1 MKPYIDMAST
11 LTGEFISN
19 SLFVNRMLNHWGTF
33 MIDDVEVF
41 NQKFYIYPREDS
53 IRYRKIL
60 NMLNMADSVRKESFQ
75 GVESYYLWLNPKKAS
90 DSLYTDDLIAGQ
102 LNNFISMVDYTYVL
116 LNLSDPADPAKFAG
130 MTTEQL
136 KTYVNTNYATLVDSL
151 VVARGTTLVSEAI
164 GSYVLL
170 DNNQCLDV
178 IITNIGT
185 IAVPKTVDT
194 EYGKV
199 TTYTTNIAIE
209 VKYRRKATFHQNST
223 LVLQIMNEA
232 AQAKKRLIA
241 ELANADED
249 YDMNTVTSRKLLKS
263 KYSGVTDDFWYKGHL
278 RTSTIRSKLLTRSK
292 FAKLVG
298 NHFDTGYTVPKKK
311 SKWWQ
316 KVLGP
321 VLFIAAALLAPWTGG
336 ASLALYWAVVAVAFT
351 VLALAMNAWGDTVTA
366 KYMGRYATISG
377 YVSAVTGVAAIFQNM
392 VREIATQGLKEYV
405 LSQISTVVTKITE
418 TFASAESGSLLTNVG
433 NYIMDNFRAVLVK
446 TVSVGNKVTS
456 YWMEKRAERI
466 CKLMDANGAILDEQ
480 RDAMN
485 KLTDKE
491 YDIGLEDIK
500 MYSKPLT
507 VDNIQFEVDYLYEPS
522 KFNICRPSFIV
533 PDLNIRSSKVF
544 K

>member
-60 NMLNMADSVRKESFQ
+60 NMLNMTDSVRKESFQ

-151 VVARGTTLVSEAI
+151 VVARGTTLVSETI

-170 DNNQCLDV
+170 DNNQCLEV
-178 IITNIGT
+178 IITGIGT

-199 TTYTTNIAIE
+199 TTYTTSIAIE

-223 LVLQIMNEA
+223 LVLQIMNESD
-232 AQAKKRLIA
+232 QAKKRLIA

-249 YDMNTVTSRKLLKS
+249 YDMNTVTSNKLLKS

-311 SKWWQ
+311 SEWWQ
-316 KVLGP
+316 KALGP
-321 VLFIAAALLAPWTGG
+321 VLFIAAVLLAPWTGG
-336 ASLALYWAVVAVAFT
+336 GSLALYWAIVAVAFT

-366 KYMGRYATISG
+366 QYMGRYATISG
-377 YVSAVTGVAAIFQNM
+377 YVSAVTGITTFFQNM
-392 VREIATQGLKEYV
+392 VREVATQGLKEYV
-405 LSQISTVVTKITE
+405 MSQVNTAITKVTE
-418 TFASAESGSLLTNVG
+418 TFASAQSGSLLTNVG
-433 NYIMDNFRAVLVK
+433 NYIMDNFRAVLAK

-456 YWMEKRAERI
+456 YWMEKRAERMG
-466 CKLMDANGAILDEQ
+466 KLMDANGAILDGQ

-522 KFNICRPSFIV
+522 KYNICRPSFIV

>member
-19 SLFVNRMLNHWGTF
+19 SLFVNRMLNQWGTF

-41 NQKFYIYPREDS
+41 NQKFNIYPREDS

-60 NMLNMADSVRKESFQ
+60 NMLNMTNSVRKESFQ
-75 GVESYYLWLNPKKAS
+75 GVESYYLWLNPNKAS
-90 DSLYTDDLIAGQ
+90 DALYTDDLVAGQ
-102 LNNFISMVDYTYVL
+102 LNTFISMVDYKYVL

-151 VVARGTTLVSEAI
+151 VVARGTTLVSETI

-170 DNNQCLDV
+170 DNNQCLEV
-178 IITNIGT
+178 IITGIGT
-185 IAVPKTVDT
+185 IAVPKTEDT

-199 TTYTTNIAIE
+199 TTYTTSIAIE

-223 LVLQIMNEA
+223 LVLQIMNETS
-232 AQAKKRLIA
+232 QAKQRLIA
-241 ELANADED
+241 ELANSDED
-249 YDMNTVTSRKLLKS
+249 YDMNVGATNKLLKS
-263 KYSGVTDDFWYKGHL
+263 KYTGVTNDFWYKGHL
-278 RTSTIRSKLLTRSK
+278 RTSTVRLKLLTRSK

-298 NHFDTGYTVPKKK
+298 NHFDTGYSVPKKK

-321 VLFIAAALLAPWTGG
+321 VLFIAAVLMAPWTGG
-336 ASLALYWAVVAVAFT
+336 GSLALYWAIVAVAFT

-377 YVSAVTGVAAIFQNM
+377 YVSAVTGVTAIFQNM
-392 VREIATQGLKEYV
+392 MREIATQGLKEYV
-405 LSQISTVVTKITE
+405 LSQINTVVTKVTE
-418 TFASAESGSLLTNVG
+418 TFASAQSGSLLTNVG
-433 NYIMDNFRAVLVK
+433 NYIMDNFRAVLAK

-456 YWMEKRAERI
+456 YWMEKRAERMG
-466 CKLMDANGAILDEQ
+466 KLMDANGAILDGQ
-480 RDAMN
+480 KDAMN
-485 KLTDKE
+485 KLTDRE

-533 PDLNIRSSKVF
+533 PDLNIRSGKVF

>member
-19 SLFVNRMLNHWGTF
+19 SLFVNRMLNQWGTF

-41 NQKFYIYPREDS
+41 NQKFDIYPREDS
-53 IRYRKIL
+53 IRCRKIL
-60 NMLNMADSVRKESFQ
+60 NMLNMTDSVRKESFQ

-90 DSLYTDDLIAGQ
+90 DALYTDDLVAGQ
-102 LNNFISMVDYTYVL
+102 LNNFISMVDYKYVL

-151 VVARGTTLVSEAI
+151 VVARGTTLVSETI

-170 DNNQCLDV
+170 DNNQCLEV
-178 IITNIGT
+178 IITGIGT
-185 IAVPKTVDT
+185 IAVPKTEDT

-199 TTYTTNIAIE
+199 TTYTTSIAIE

-223 LVLQIMNEA
+223 LVLQIMNETS
-232 AQAKKRLIA
+232 QAKQRLIA
-241 ELANADED
+241 ELANSDED
-249 YDMNTVTSRKLLKS
+249 YDMNVGATNKLLKS
-263 KYSGVTDDFWYKGHL
+263 KYNGVTDDFWYKGHL

-321 VLFIAAALLAPWTGG
+321 ILFIAAVLLAPWTGG
-336 ASLALYWAVVAVAFT
+336 GSLALYWAVVAVAFT
-351 VLALAMNAWGDTVTA
+351 VLALATNAWGDTVTA
-366 KYMGRYATISG
+366 QYMGRYATISG
-377 YVSAVTGVAAIFQNM
+377 YVSAVTGVTAIFQNM
-392 VREIATQGLKEYV
+392 MRDIATQGLKEYV
-405 LSQISTVVTKITE
+405 LSQINTVVTKITE
-418 TFASAESGSLLTNVG
+418 TFASAESGSLLANVG

-456 YWMEKRAERI
+456 YWMEKRAERMG
-466 CKLMDANGAILDEQ
+466 KLMDANGAILDGQ

-533 PDLNIRSSKVF
+533 PDLNVRSSKVF

>member
-19 SLFVNRMLNHWGTF
+19 SLFVNRMLNNWGTF

-60 NMLNMADSVRKESFQ
+60 SMLNMTNSVRNESFQ

-90 DSLYTDDLIAGQ
+90 DSLYTDDLVAVQ
-102 LNNFISMVDYTYVL
+102 LNNFISMVDYKYVL
-116 LNLSDPADPAKFAG
+116 LNLSDPADPVKFAG

-151 VVARGTTLVSEAI
+151 VVARGTTLVSETI

-178 IITNIGT
+178 IITGIGT
-185 IAVPKTVDT
+185 IAVPKTEDT

-199 TTYTTNIAIE
+199 TTYTTSIAIE

-223 LVLQIMNEA
+223 LVLQIMNES

-249 YDMNTVTSRKLLKS
+249 YDMNTVTSSKLLKS

-278 RTSTIRSKLLTRSK
+278 RTSTIRLKLLTRSK

-298 NHFDTGYTVPKKK
+298 NHFDTGYSVPKKK

-316 KVLGP
+316 KALGP
-321 VLFIAAALLAPWTGG
+321 VLFIAAVFLAPWTGG
-336 ASLALYWAVVAVAFT
+336 GSLALYWAVVAVAFT

-366 KYMGRYATISG
+366 QYMGRYATISG
-377 YVSAVTGVAAIFQNM
+377 YVSAVTGVTAFFQNM
-392 VREIATQGLKEYV
+392 IREIATQGLKEYV
-405 LSQISTVVTKITE
+405 LSQINTVVTNITE
-418 TFASAESGSLLTNVG
+418 TFASAESGSLLSNVG
-433 NYIMDNFRAVLVK
+433 NYIMDNFRAVLAK

-456 YWMEKRAERI
+456 YWMEKRAERMG
-466 CKLMDANGAILDEQ
+466 KLMDANGAILDGQ

>member
-19 SLFVNRMLNHWGTF
+19 SLFVNRMLNQWGTF

-41 NQKFYIYPREDS
+41 NQKFNIYPREDS

-60 NMLNMADSVRKESFQ
+60 NMLNMTNSVRKESFQ

-90 DSLYTDDLIAGQ
+90 DALYTDDLVAGQ
-102 LNNFISMVDYTYVL
+102 LNTFISMVDYKYVL

-170 DNNQCLDV
+170 DNNQCLEV
-178 IITNIGT
+178 IITGIGT
-185 IAVPKTVDT
+185 IAVPKTEDT

-199 TTYTTNIAIE
+199 TTYTTSIAIE

-223 LVLQIMNEA
+223 LVLQIMNETS
-232 AQAKKRLIA
+232 QAKQRLIA
-241 ELANADED
+241 ELANSDED
-249 YDMNTVTSRKLLKS
+249 YDMNVGATNKLLKS
-263 KYSGVTDDFWYKGHL
+263 KYTGVTNDFWYKGHL
-278 RTSTIRSKLLTRSK
+278 RTSTVRLKLLTRSK

-298 NHFDTGYTVPKKK
+298 NHFDTGYSVPKKK

-321 VLFIAAALLAPWTGG
+321 VLFIAAVLMAPWTGG
-336 ASLALYWAVVAVAFT
+336 GSLALYWAIVAVAFT

-377 YVSAVTGVAAIFQNM
+377 YVSAVTGVTAIFQNM
-392 VREIATQGLKEYV
+392 MREIATQGLKEYV
-405 LSQISTVVTKITE
+405 LSQINTVVTKVTE
-418 TFASAESGSLLTNVG
+418 TFASAQSGSLLTNVG
-433 NYIMDNFRAVLVK
+433 NYIMDNFRAVLAK

-456 YWMEKRAERI
+456 YWMEKRAERMG
-466 CKLMDANGAILDEQ
+466 KLMDANGAILDGQ
-480 RDAMN
+480 KDAMN
-485 KLTDKE
+485 KLTDRE

-533 PDLNIRSSKVF
+533 PDLNIRSGKVF

>member
-53 IRYRKIL
+53 TRYRKIL
-60 NMLNMADSVRKESFQ
+60 NMLNMTNSVKKESFQ

-90 DSLYTDDLIAGQ
+90 DSLYTDDLVAGQ
-102 LNNFISMVDYTYVL
+102 LNNFISMVDYNYVL

-136 KTYVNTNYATLVDSL
+136 KTYVTTNYATLVDSL

-170 DNNQCLDV
+170 DNNQCLEV
-178 IITNIGT
+178 IITGIGT

-199 TTYTTNIAIE
+199 TTYTTSIAIE
-209 VKYRRKATFHQNST
+209 VKYRRKAAFHQNST
-223 LVLQIMNEA
+223 LVLEIMNES

-249 YDMNTVTSRKLLKS
+249 YDMNTVTSSKLLKS

-278 RTSTIRSKLLTRSK
+278 RTSTIKSKLLTRSK
-292 FAKLVG
+292 FTKLIG
-298 NHFDTGYTVPKKK
+298 NHFDTGYSVPKKK

-321 VLFIAAALLAPWTGG
+321 VLFIAAVFLAPWTGG

-366 KYMGRYATISG
+366 QYMGRYATISG
-377 YVSAVTGVAAIFQNM
+377 YVSAVTGVTAMFQNM
-392 VREIATQGLKEYV
+392 MREIATQGLKEYV
-405 LSQISTVVTKITE
+405 LSQINTVVTKITE
-418 TFASAESGSLLTNVG
+418 TFASAQSGSLLTNVG

-456 YWMEKRAERI
+456 YWMEKRAERM
-466 CKLMDANGAILDEQ
+466 CKLMDANGAILDGQ

-507 VDNIQFEVDYLYEPS
+507 IDNIQFEVDYLYEPS